1 MGFLIEMTI
10 LTEFLE
16 NIQYLHLPIS
26 TLYVIYLLNYEKKKC
41 RFWLIFFRYLW
52 KNRLDFIIFFKN
64 SLFCV

>member
-26 TLYVIYLLNYEKKKC
+26 TLYVIYLLNYEKK
-41 RFWLIFFRYLW
+41 
-52 KNRLDFIIFFKN
+52 NVDFG
-64 SLFCV
+64 